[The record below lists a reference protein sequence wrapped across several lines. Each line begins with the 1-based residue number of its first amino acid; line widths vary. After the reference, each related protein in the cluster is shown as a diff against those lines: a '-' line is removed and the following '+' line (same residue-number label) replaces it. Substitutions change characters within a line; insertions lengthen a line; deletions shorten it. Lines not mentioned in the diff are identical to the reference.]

1 MNIEPFKL
9 ERYFDQYEF
18 NIKYL
23 LSCSDCEPL
32 SMKSLTDNADKELKK
47 KWDKLDLAYTHSAG
61 NDELLTAIASLYEN
75 IRKKDILHLVP
86 EEGIYIAMR
95 SLIEH
100 GDQIVC
106 CFPAYQS
113 LYEVAKNQG
122 AELSFWKAQE
132 TDKGYIFDV
141 ADLKRLVTPDTKMIV
156 INFPHN
162 PTGYTLSQTE
172 FSKVLEIAW
181 KNDCILFSDEMYRFL
196 ELSEKYRLPAVC
208 EVYEKG
214 ISLCGLSKTF
224 SMPGARSGWLITQN
238 REMMTSF
245 KTYKDYTTI
254 CGSAPDEILSLM
266 ALRQRKR
273 IIEDNLRT
281 IRKNIKALEA
291 LIGRYPDVFSWEPIK
306 AGSIG
311 LVKVNRGMDVNKM
324 AAQLISDKNLMILT
338 ADAYHYEANCFRVGF
353 GRKDFKEVL
362 KELEDWVKKNIK

>member
-1 MNIEPFKL
+1 
-9 ERYFDQYEF
+9 
-18 NIKYL
+18 
-23 LSCSDCEPL
+23 
-32 SMKSLTDNADKELKK
+32 
-47 KWDKLDLAYTHSAG
+47 
-61 NDELLTAIASLYEN
+61 
-75 IRKKDILHLVP
+75 
-86 EEGIYIAMR
+86 
-95 SLIEH
+95 
-100 GDQIVC
+100 
-106 CFPAYQS
+106 
-113 LYEVAKNQG
+113 VAKNQG